1 MLFFYNFWMVF
12 DKAGFGSQKKTDPDP
27 QHCILPFHL
36 VSDQPKSESNSLDN
50 NNLGSNKS

>member
-1 MLFFYNFWMVF
+1 MLFFYDFWMVF